1 MSTAAATFALADP
14 DHSPQA
20 RRLAYAGLAPFGIGT
35 LLIWLVG
42 DRNLDAHAWASL
54 ALSAYAGLVVAF
66 LGGIY
71 WGLGFMQQQS
81 APPHFLWGCV
91 PVFFGWLGVVMP
103 AYAGLVVEG
112 VMLVVCYAVDRRFY
126 PELGAK
132 AWLNLRF
139 RLSCAS
145 AFLCFLAAAGC

>member
-1 MSTAAATFALADP
+1 MNTATTFALADP
-14 DHSPQA
+14 EHAPQA
-20 RRLAYAGLAPFGIGT
+20 RRMAWAGLAPFGLGT
-35 LLIWLVG
+35 ALIWLFSG
-42 DRNLDAHAWASL
+42 HNPDEHAWVSL

-81 APPHFLWGCV
+81 APPHFVWACV
-91 PVFFGWLGVVMP
+91 PVIVGWIGVVMP
-103 AYAGLVVEG
+103 PYAGLVVHG

-126 PELGAK
+126 PALGAK

-139 RLSCAS
+139 RLSAVS
-145 AFLCFLAAAGC
+145 ALLCFLAAAGC